1 MPRVPRQFRQSPNKR
16 PHEIKVSDKTS
27 ILLLGKPLPELEA
40 WLSPS
45 FTLHRPVSE
54 GDGFLELGD
63 WAPEIR
69 GIAVCSHV
77 PVKRDLMSRLPG
89 LEIVSCCSVG
99 YDYVD
104 ASWAGKHGITVT
116 NTPGVLTE
124 EVADTAIGLLL
135 CTLRRFPQAERYLR
149 DGKWLAGSFP
159 LTKSTLRESTVG
171 IIGMGRIGQAIAKR
185 LLGFGVSIAYHNP
198 SPKPELSYPYY
209 DHLVTMARD
218 VDILMNCAPGGD
230 GSRNMINEDVLQA
243 LGPQGTLINIGRGTS
258 VDEKALINALEAG
271 ELMAAGLD
279 VFWDEPH
286 VPDRLLSFDNVVL
299 FPHLG
304 SATEYTR
311 HAMYR
316 LAADNLLA
324 WGTGKAPMTPVAET
338 PLRH

>member
-124 EVADTAIGLLL
+124 EVADTALYLASSLSRGVTGEVLYVDAGSHIIGL
-135 CTLRRFPQAERYLR
+135 
-149 DGKWLAGSFP
+149 
-159 LTKSTLRESTVG
+159 
-171 IIGMGRIGQAIAKR
+171 
-185 LLGFGVSIAYHNP
+185 
-198 SPKPELSYPYY
+198 
-209 DHLVTMARD
+209 
-218 VDILMNCAPGGD
+218 
-230 GSRNMINEDVLQA
+230 
-243 LGPQGTLINIGRGTS
+243 
-258 VDEKALINALEAG
+258 
-271 ELMAAGLD
+271 
-279 VFWDEPH
+279 
-286 VPDRLLSFDNVVL
+286 
-299 FPHLG
+299 
-304 SATEYTR
+304 
-311 HAMYR
+311 
-316 LAADNLLA
+316 
-324 WGTGKAPMTPVAET
+324 
-338 PLRH
+338 